1 VKTCECSRGRQ
12 GETANATA
20 GLQRS
25 LAARK
30 PSASAVET
38 IGKVVGRHLSS
49 GEATRRRQLR
59 VCLPPANSRD
69 RKRERTDAM
78 QDNETA
84 GGPASLAARTTLESK
99 RTVQR

>member
-1 VKTCECSRGRQ
+1 MQANPMPNQNCEGYGGVAEVVSGPKAPRSR
-12 GETANATA
+12 
-20 GLQRS
+20 RS
-25 LAARK
+25 RF
-30 PSASAVET
+30 
-38 IGKVVGRHLSS
+38 IGTFADRHLSG

-84 GGPASLAARTTLESK
+84 GGLASLAARTTLESK